1 MRGRLLPAVL
11 LGALAASC
19 GYRLARSGGDPAGPF
34 VVVSAPGFAP
44 QTGLAA
50 AAEAGLR
57 AELARAGELSSC
69 GPPGSIGCSAVV
81 LELLRV
87 EETSVAVG
95 LPPSGPGSLRAP
107 LAGAVR
113 VSVTGR
119 AYLRQGDVQS
129 RATADLTASEVTARS
144 DGPVAGGVAASLAGS
159 VAARRLGEKLG
170 RTVLGYPETT
180 DE

>member
-1 MRGRLLPAVL
+1 MRGWLPRAVL
-11 LGALAASC
+11 FGALCASC

-44 QTGLAA
+44 QIALVA

-57 AELARAGELSSC
+57 AELARAGELTSC
-69 GPPGSIGCSAVV
+69 GPPGAPGCSAVV

-95 LPPSGPGSLRAP
+95 LPQSGPASSRTP

-119 AYLRQGDVQS
+119 AHVRRGDVHS
-129 RATADLTASEVTARS
+129 RTTRDLAVSEVTARS

-170 RTVLGYPETT
+170 RVVLGYPETT